1 MTVTS
6 FSVRRVQSLRM
17 GSRRRVLSVGGRV
30 LCLLV
35 LLAAAVII
43 PGERAIADSSTATLL
58 CQGTVNVS
66 YDPPLTYDD
75 KPTQVSATED
85 FDYCPTGGVGS
96 GSASSGYTTTAGCTS
111 VRLFVVSSSTYF
123 WDTGQSSEVT
133 YTTTAIER
141 LLNGT
146 VLVTEQGTVT
156 SGFGQGKTAVYQ
168 MILPQP
174 NLLACAGAGVSHLTG
189 PEVLTFL

>member
-1 MTVTS
+1 M
-6 FSVRRVQSLRM
+6 RRVPSLL
-17 GSRRRVLSVGGRV
+17 G
-30 LCLLV
+30 LLV
-35 LLAAAVII
+35 LVAASII
-43 PGERAIADSSTATLL
+43 VPGERAVADPAESALL

-66 YDPPLTYDD
+66 YDPPLTYANT
-75 KPTQVSATED
+75 PTQVSATED
-85 FDYCPTGGVGS
+85 LNCLTGGVSS
-96 GSASSGYTTTAGCTS
+96 GSASGSYVTTAGCTS
-111 VRLFVVSSSTYF
+111 IRLLVVASTTYF
-123 WDTGQSSEVT
+123 WNTGQSSEVT

-174 NLLACAGAGVSHLTG
+174 DLLACAGAGVSHLTG
-189 PEVLTFL
+189 TEVLTFL

>member
-1 MTVTS
+1 MTS
-6 FSVRRVQSLRM
+6 RM
-17 GSRRRVLSVGGRV
+17 CSRRRVFSVAGRV
-30 LCLLV
+30 LCLLG
-35 LLAAAVII
+35 LLAAAAII
-43 PGERAIADSSTATLL
+43 PAGPAVAGSPTATLL

-66 YDPPLTYDD
+66 YDPPLTYED

-85 FDYCPTGGVGS
+85 FDYCLTGGVGS
-96 GSASSGYTTTAGCTS
+96 GSASGSYVTTAGCTS
-111 VRLFVVSSSTYF
+111 VRLFVVSSTTYF

-141 LLNGT
+141 LVNGT

-156 SGFGQGKTAVYQ
+156 SGYGQGKTAVYQ

-174 NLLACAGAGVSHLTG
+174 NLLACAGAGVSHLSG